1 MKPVG
6 LKKLDKE
13 VAANSNLIHQTEN
26 NQFKIYL
33 INDRLLKIVDLRRGE
48 TWAINKL
55 EDIKRWER
63 IVRTFRKFGIKVE

>member
-26 NQFKIYL
+26 NQFEIYL

-48 TWAINKL
+48 TWSINKL

-63 IVRTFRKFGIKVE
+63 IVRTFRKFGIKIE